1 MNTIPASVL
10 LKGLLPA
17 DDTPITEVVTD
28 SRRVC
33 KNCVFVCFP
42 GARVDGHD
50 FAPGAWQAGAA
61 YLVVNHYLEGIPRER
76 QLLVEDSRTAMLAMA
91 SNYRDTVDPLLIGVT
106 GSVGKTTTKEFCY
119 AILSAFGEAI
129 KTEGNQ
135 NNEIGVPNTL
145 FRIEDT
151 TQYGV
156 VEMGMSHLN
165 EISALVRTA
174 RPQAG
179 LITCIGVSH
188 IENLG
193 SRENIRKAKLEI
205 CEGLPQGAPL
215 ALNGD
220 DDMLWGCEL
229 PGHVRPIW
237 YSIENPEADVRA
249 VNIEA
254 EGNSQRFTLVDK
266 VNGSFW
272 VTIPTRGRH
281 TVYDAL
287 AAYTAAV
294 GLGLDA
300 ERCAAALA
308 NYQSTG
314 MRQRLVEHKGV
325 TVVEDCYNASPDS
338 MKAALTMF
346 RELKAERRVALLGD
360 MLELG
365 NISESAHRQVGR
377 WAAEY
382 GVDLLV
388 AYGPESAVMAQEAQQ
403 AGIAVLHCTDRET
416 AARALAENLRPG
428 DALLAKAS
436 RGTALEKILEIYY
449 AI

>member
-1 MNTIPASVL
+1 MKAIPASIL

-17 DDTPITEVVTD
+17 EETPIPAVVTD
-28 SRRVC
+28 SRKVC
-33 KNCVFVCFP
+33 KDCVFVCFP

-50 FAPGAWQAGAA
+50 FALGAWEAGAA
-61 YLVVNHYLEGIPRER
+61 YLVVNHYVDGIPRER

-135 NNEIGVPNTL
+135 NNEIGVPNTI
-145 FRIEDT
+145 FRMEDT
-151 TQYGV
+151 TRYGV

-165 EISALVRTA
+165 EISALVKAA

-205 CEGLPQGAPL
+205 CEGLPQNAPL
-215 ALNGD
+215 ALNAD

-229 PGHVRPIW
+229 PGSVRPIW
-237 YSIENPEADVRA
+237 YGIDNPEADVRA

-254 EGNSQRFTLVDK
+254 EGSSQRFTLVDSK
-266 VNGSFW
+266 NGSFT

-300 ERCAAALA
+300 AKCAAALA

-314 MRQRLVEHKGV
+314 MRQRMVEHKGV
-325 TVVEDCYNASPDS
+325 AVVEDCYNASPDS

-346 RELKAERRVALLGD
+346 RDIKANRHVALLGD

-365 NISESAHRQVGR
+365 TIAEEAHRQVGR

-388 AYGPESAVMAQEAQQ
+388 AYGPQSAVMAEEAEQ
-403 AGIAVLHCTDRET
+403 AGIAVLHCVDRQQ
-416 AARALAENLRPG
+416 AANALAEALRPG

-436 RGTALEKILEIYY
+436 RGTALEKILELYY
-449 AI
+449 AV